1 MPCQFNKGDIVVL
14 KTGEAPQRV
23 LDVCHGGSS
32 KYGWAIRAQYLND
45 PDDNYGTSRRW
56 RAADDFKP
64 YEGDAPETE
73 TTDMANEL
81 YQTKTGDALFG
92 TLLARNSAGRLVLEI
107 KGTGQVRDFAP
118 DEVEVVRPY
127 TVRVRNV
134 TTGQQVHRTAAKGS
148 VVVGDVLLHG
158 GALYE
163 VEAIDTKSG
172 KPSGTLTGRK
182 LVTEKIAEVA
192 DDEAEG

>member
-1 MPCQFNKGDIVVL
+1 MLQVGRYNGD
-14 KTGEAPQRV
+14 
-23 LDVCHGGSS
+23 
-32 KYGWAIRAQYLND
+32 YAIRAQYLND

-56 RAADDFKP
+56 RVARDFKP

-73 TTDMANEL
+73 TTNMANEL

-107 KGTGQVRDFAP
+107 KGTGQVKDFAP

-134 TTGQQVHRTAAKGS
+134 MTCQQQHRTAAKGA
-148 VVVGDVLLHG
+148 VVVGDVLLTG
-158 GALYE
+158 GALFE
-163 VEAIDTKSG
+163 VEAIDTKNAN
-172 KPSGTLTGRK
+172 PVGTLTGRK
-182 LVTEKIAEVA
+182 LATEAIAEVA
-192 DDEAEG
+192 EDEAEG

>member
-23 LDVCHGGSS
+23 LDTSEGVGIR
-32 KYGWAIRAQYLND
+32 GWAIRAQYVND
-45 PDDNYGTSRRW
+45 PHDNYGTSRRW

-81 YQTKTGDALFG
+81 YQTKTGEALFG
-92 TLLARNSAGRLVLEI
+92 TLLALNSAGRLVLEI
-107 KGTGQVRDFAP
+107 KGTGQVKDFAP

-127 TVRVRNV
+127 TVRVRNI
-134 TTGQQVHRTAAKGS
+134 TTGQQQHRIAAKGA
-148 VVVGDVLLHG
+148 VVVGDVLLTG

-163 VEAIDTKSG
+163 VEAIDTKNA
-172 KPSGTLTGRK
+172 KPVGTLTGRK
-182 LVTEKIAEVA
+182 LATEKIAEVA
-192 DDEAEG
+192 EDEAEG